1 LACRAS
7 VCATSCCVTG
17 WSAHEILWLQAAG
30 CGGCTQ
36 SLLGAENRSG
46 MLAQF
51 ADSGLDF
58 VLHPGLSEA
67 SGDEALALL
76 QAAAAGR
83 LPFDILCVEGAL
95 LRGPNGSGRFQMLSG
110 SGRPVIDWVRELAAR
125 ASHVLAI
132 GTCSAYGGII
142 PPAKTSPT
150 PAVCS
155 STATRKAA
163 CSARTFARLPVCR

>member
-1 LACRAS
+1 MK
-7 VCATSCCVTG
+7 
-17 WSAHEILWLQAAG
+17 ILWLQAAG

-76 QAAAAGR
+76 RAADRRHPNDLDILSALLSMSREAGNRQAALGYAKKLAGILPDNANLKR
-83 LPFDILCVEGAL
+83 LVT
-95 LRGPNGSGRFQMLSG
+95 
-110 SGRPVIDWVRELAAR
+110 ELEA
-125 ASHVLAI
+125 
-132 GTCSAYGGII
+132 
-142 PPAKTSPT
+142 P
-150 PAVCS
+150 
-155 STATRKAA
+155 
-163 CSARTFARLPVCR
+163 